1 MTKPTLV
8 FDLDGTLIDT
18 APDILGTLDDILT
31 REGIPLL
38 PHEEALAFIGIG
50 SRAMLERALVKS
62 GEAAGGPRLDALF
75 KDFLTHYATRL
86 AVKSR
91 PFPGAVD
98 ALTMLKAQGF
108 KVAICTNK
116 MEQHSLS
123 LIDQIGLAPMFDAIC
138 GRDTFEFCKPD
149 GRHISATVARAGGD
163 VKRAIMIGDT
173 ITDFHAA
180 RNAGVPSIGVR
191 FGYSETPIDDL
202 GPTEIIESFDELLS
216 RIDAVLARFYH

>member
-50 SRAMLERALVKS
+50 SRAMLERALIKS
-62 GEAAGGPRLDALF
+62 GQATGGPRLDALF
-75 KDFLTHYATRL
+75 ADFLAHYGTRL

-98 ALTMLKAQGF
+98 ALTLLKAQGYRL
-108 KVAICTNK
+108 AICTNK
-116 MEQHSLS
+116 MERHSLA
-123 LIDQIGLAPMFDAIC
+123 LIEQLHLTHLFAAIC

-149 GRHISATVARAGGD
+149 GRHISATVVRAGGD
-163 VKRAIMIGDT
+163 ATHAIMIGDT
-173 ITDFHAA
+173 ITDFNAA
-180 RNAGVPSIGVR
+180 RNANVPSIGVR
-191 FGYSETPIDDL
+191 FGYSENPIDDL
-202 GPTEIIESFDELLS
+202 GPTEIIENFDELVS
-216 RIDAVLARFYH
+216 RIDVVETLFDH

>member
-50 SRAMLERALVKS
+50 SRAMLERALTKN
-62 GEAAGGPRLDALF
+62 GDATGGQRLDTLF
-75 KDFLTHYATRL
+75 EDFLAHYATRL
-86 AVKSR
+86 ALKSR
-91 PFPGAVD
+91 PFPGAIE

-108 KVAICTNK
+108 RLAICTNK
-116 MEQHSLS
+116 MEKHSLA
-123 LIDQIGLAPMFDAIC
+123 LIDQLGLSPLFSAIC

-149 GRHISATVARAGGD
+149 GRHISATIVRAGGD
-163 VKRAIMIGDT
+163 ATRAIMIGDT
-173 ITDFHAA
+173 ITDVNAA
-180 RNAGVPSIGVR
+180 RNAGVPSIGVT
-191 FGYSETPIDDL
+191 FGYSETPIDQLKPDA
-202 GPTEIIESFDELLS
+202 IIQHFDALA
-216 RIDAVLARFYH
+216 DAISQFA

>member
-1 MTKPTLV
+1 MSKPTLV

-50 SRAMLERALVKS
+50 SRAMLERALVK
-62 GEAAGGPRLDALF
+62 AGHQNGSNRLDELF
-75 KDFLTHYATRL
+75 KDFLAHYGTRL
-86 AVKSR
+86 AVRSR

-108 KVAICTNK
+108 RLAICTNK
-116 MEQHSLS
+116 MERHSLA
-123 LIDQIGLAPMFDAIC
+123 LIDQLDLTHLFSAIC

-149 GRHISATVARAGGD
+149 GRHIASTVTRAGGD
-163 VKRAIMIGDT
+163 ATRAIMIGDT
-173 ITDFHAA
+173 ITDFNAA
-180 RNAGVPSIGVR
+180 RNAGVPSIGVT
-191 FGYSETPIDDL
+191 FGYSETPIDQLQPDA
-202 GPTEIIESFDELLS
+202 IIQHFDALA
-216 RIDAVLARFYH
+216 DAISQFV